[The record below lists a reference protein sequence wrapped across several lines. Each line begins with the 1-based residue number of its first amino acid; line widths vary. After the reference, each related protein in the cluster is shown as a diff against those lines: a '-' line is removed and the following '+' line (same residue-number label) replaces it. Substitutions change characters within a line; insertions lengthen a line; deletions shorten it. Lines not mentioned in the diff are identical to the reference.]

1 MSSKPYTS
9 TTLYNYE
16 LITNHTIHPQ
26 VIMTHQQ
33 KLIEIQLER
42 DGPKNKTAGT
52 GFQFQRHRKV
62 LALLFGGNDNTD
74 LLFCMHKELK

>member
-1 MSSKPYTS
+1 
-9 TTLYNYE
+9 
-16 LITNHTIHPQ
+16 
-26 VIMTHQQ
+26 MTHQQ